1 MQGALLLDAYGRSRL
16 TSVGF
21 RRVEPKASV
30 HRRSI
35 SRETVRHKL
44 RRSPSIVVVG
54 LARVKLKRFGS

>member
-44 RRSPSIVVVG
+44 RRSSIMVVG